1 MGSARRDAAMSAGS
15 ALAGSADG
23 CWGSDRKDGRR
34 EGRDWRVESVLTEEG
49 LEIVDNLL
57 LGDGEVVVEE
67 EEELLLHK
75 VYLLLGE
82 HLRVAAPMLVLW
94 GRVVEV
100 LGGDNESGQENTV
113 TSAGEAFGHLGQ
125 AVP

>member
-1 MGSARRDAAMSAGS
+1 MGSARRDAAM
-15 ALAGSADG
+15 LAGSADG

-82 HLRVAAPMLVLW
+82 HLRVAALF
-94 GRVVEV
+94 RVSKSPPRDAA
-100 LGGDNESGQENTV
+100 LTQCLFFGDESLRYLAATMRV
-113 TSAGEAFGHLGQ
+113 AKKTR
-125 AVP
+125 